1 MRNWCITKAL
11 DVEGSIDMS
20 RHRTHRLGRRQ
31 IAGWDLATSAGVLRV
46 MIEPEKMEGTDCHI
60 AIEVEGERCGLH
72 FRNHIL
78 CPTSGTDAP
87 HTLSC
92 TRATWD
98 GLLTGSVTLSEAL
111 NTGSVTINGDTDAI
125 ISAFS
130 ALDHPA
136 FTR

>member
-1 MRNWCITKAL
+1 M
-11 DVEGSIDMS
+11 
-20 RHRTHRLGRRQ
+20 
-31 IAGWDLATSAGVLRV
+31 
-46 MIEPEKMEGTDCHI
+46 MIEPEKMEGADCHI

-92 TRATWD
+92 TRTTWD
-98 GLLTGSVTLSEAL
+98 GLLTGSVTLTEAL
-111 NTGSVTINGDTDAI
+111 NTGAITIHGDTDAV

>member
-1 MRNWCITKAL
+1 M
-11 DVEGSIDMS
+11 
-20 RHRTHRLGRRQ
+20 
-31 IAGWDLATSAGVLRV
+31 
-46 MIEPEKMEGTDCHI
+46 MIEPEKMGGIDCHI
-60 AIEVEGERCGLH
+60 ALEVEGDRCGLH

-111 NTGSVTINGDTDAI
+111 NTGAVAIDGDTDAV

-136 FTR
+136 FAQ

>member
-1 MRNWCITKAL
+1 
-11 DVEGSIDMS
+11 MS
-20 RHRTHRLGRRQ
+20 RHRMHRLGRRQ

-46 MIEPEKMEGTDCHI
+46 MVEPEKMDNVNCHI
-60 AIEVEGERCGLH
+60 ALEVDGERCGLH

-78 CPTSGTDAP
+78 CPTSGTGAP
-87 HTLSC
+87 HTMKC
-92 TRATWD
+92 TRETWD

-111 NTGSVTINGDTDAI
+111 DTGAATINGNTDAV

-136 FTR
+136 FAR